1 MKQTVIQSCASVL
14 ALAVAGLAAP
24 VHAQS
29 AAPAAA
35 ETSSD
40 APADTLS
47 EIVVTASTGTK
58 SKLDSSVS
66 ISSVDSAIIRNFRPM
81 SEGDLL
87 RLLPGLQPNVSGPGG
102 NGNFAVRGLPVA
114 TGGATFVQLQED
126 GLPTVLFGDIQF
138 GNNDY
143 WTKSSPTDIRV
154 DAIRGGTAATLA
166 SQAPGAV
173 INYISKTDRSEG
185 GYVQLERNLSY
196 DYTRASFRLSGG
208 IDDKTYFNIGGYYGA
223 GNGPWHSGYELQK
236 SYLIK
241 GNITRELGDNR
252 GFFRLYFKAQDTQ
265 EPNTQG
271 GIVCGNLSGGKV
283 SDLQNC
289 PGFDPRRA
297 SNFSVFN
304 PVVNYVDFGTRAV
317 TSTPL
322 NGITTNSQ
330 SVQAQLHYKFDN
342 GITIDNNARYTN
354 MSGGF
359 SSNFLSVSPLSG
371 LIGSTKGFNPDGTPG
386 VVARAVYGA
395 GPNKGQ
401 DVTEAFYNNNVSVYT
416 RIRDVGSFVNDAKLN
431 WQGDLGAIKANL
443 TAGWFYMNQK
453 IAMDWHPNQ
462 FNASLTPAAAPIDL
476 LNAAGN
482 LLSANGFT
490 GYNNN
495 WGGCCARTYDYTFT
509 DNAPYADFIFD
520 VGKFELDASIRHDI
534 NRGTGSGINANPA
547 VGNPVTNFITQNAVN
562 PVTGQSESVTLPYFL
577 PDGAR
582 EVINYTKA
590 TTSWSVG
597 ASFKPADNLNLFV
610 RASKGVRA
618 NADRLTFSGYF
629 NANGTLNDRGN
640 TAVSNNVYQYEIGL
654 KNRGNIGPAR
664 YTAELTVYHSHFNI
678 TTFELSQQVCPIVT
692 GDPNQFTC
700 IIADKYKTTGA
711 EFYGTLNLGGFSLLA
726 NMTYNKSKRQSSA
739 PGSVFL
745 RSPNIPDLSYT
756 FAANYD
762 FSDFVSVGANV
773 TGVTSTLD
781 GARNEWPGGSV
792 VGANI
797 KVRPIKSLELGIN
810 VYNLFD
816 TLTPLGPA
824 GTDYN
829 AGNGRFVGSIS
840 PVLGRNVNAS
850 VRFSF

>member
-1 MKQTVIQSCASVL
+1 MKLTAIQSCASVI
-14 ALAVAGLAAP
+14 ALAVAAVSAP
-24 VHAQS
+24 AFAQT

-35 ETSSD
+35 DAATGE

-66 ISSVDSAIIRNFRPM
+66 ISSVDSTIIANFRPM

-143 WTKSSPTDIRV
+143 WTKSSPIDARV

-185 GYVQLERNLSY
+185 GYVQLERNLTY
-196 DYTRASFRLSGG
+196 DYTRASFRFSGA
-208 IDDKTYFNIGGYYGA
+208 IDDKTHFNIGGYYGA
-223 GNGPWHSGYELQK
+223 GDGPWHSGYQLSK

-241 GNITRELGDNR
+241 GNITREFDENR

-271 GIVCGNLSGGKV
+271 GIACGSLSGGKV
-283 SDLQNC
+283 SDLQAC

-297 SNFSVFN
+297 SNFSAFN
-304 PVVNYVDFGTRAV
+304 PVVNYVDFNSQGLS
-317 TSTPL
+317 STPL
-322 NGITTNSQ
+322 NGITTNAQ
-330 SVQAQLHYKFDN
+330 SLQAQLHYKFDN
-342 GITIDNNARYTN
+342 GITVDNNARYTN

-371 LIGSTKGFNPDGTPG
+371 LIGSTKNGS
-386 VVARAVYGA
+386 VVARAVYSA
-395 GPNKGQ
+395 GPNRGK
-401 DVTEAFYNNNVSVYT
+401 DVAEAFYNNNVSVYT

-431 WQGDLGAIKANL
+431 WQGDLGAVKANL

-453 IAMDWHPNQ
+453 VAMDWHPNQ
-462 FNASLTPAAAPIDL
+462 FNGSLTPAASPIDL
-476 LNAAGN
+476 LDAAGN

-520 VGKFELDASIRHDI
+520 VGKFELDASVRHDI
-534 NRGTGSGINANPA
+534 NKGTGSGINANPLTGDA
-547 VGNPVTNFITQNAVN
+547 VTHFITTNAVN
-562 PVTGQSESVTLPYFL
+562 PVTGASQAVSLPYYL

-582 EVINYTKA
+582 ETINYTKH

-629 NANGTLNDRGN
+629 NANGKLNAKGN
-640 TAVSNNVYQYEIGL
+640 TAVSNNVYQYEVGL
-654 KNRGNIGPAR
+654 KNRGNIGGAR
-664 YTAELTVYHSHFNI
+664 YTVELTGYHSHFNI
-678 TTFELSQQVCPIVT
+678 TTFELSQTICPIVT
-692 GDPNQFTC
+692 GSPTTFTC
-700 IIADKYKTTGA
+700 IISDKYKTTGA
-711 EFYGTLNLGGFSLLA
+711 EFYGTLSAGGFSLLA
-726 NMTYNKSKRQSSA
+726 NMTYNKSKKQPSA
-739 PGSVFL
+739 PGSVFK
-745 RSPNIPDLSYT
+745 RSNNIPDLSYT

-762 FSDFVSVGANV
+762 FNDMVALGANI

-781 GARNEWPGGSV
+781 GAGNEWPGGSV
-792 VGANI
+792 VGANL
-797 KVRPIKSLELGIN
+797 KVRPVKNLELGVN
-810 VYNLFD
+810 VYNLFNK
-816 TLTPLGPA
+816 LTPLGPA
-824 GTDYN
+824 GTDYQP
-829 AGNGRFVGSIS
+829 GNGTFIGGIS

>member
-14 ALAVAGLAAP
+14 ALAVAGLSAP
-24 VHAQS
+24 VYAQS

-35 ETSSD
+35 DATASS
-40 APADTLS
+40 AATPGDTLS

-66 ISSVDSAIIRNFRPM
+66 ISSVDAAIINNFRPT

-87 RLLPGLQPNVSGPGG
+87 RLLPGLQPNISGPGG

-126 GLPTVLFGDIQF
+126 GLPTVLYGDMQF

-143 WTKSSPTDIRV
+143 WTKSSPIDQRV

-185 GYVQLERNLSY
+185 GYIQVERNLTY
-196 DYTRASFRLSGG
+196 DYTKASFRFSGG
-208 IDDKTYFNIGGYYGA
+208 LDDKTHFNIGGFYDV
-223 GNGPWHSGYELQK
+223 GNGPWHSGYNLSN

-241 GNITRELGDNR
+241 GNITREFDDNR

-283 SDLQNC
+283 SGLSAC
-289 PGFDPRRA
+289 PGFDSRRA

-304 PVVNYVDFGTRAV
+304 TNINYVDFNSGGLA
-317 TSTPL
+317 STPL
-322 NGITTNSQ
+322 NGITTNAKSL
-330 SVQAQLHYKFDN
+330 QAQLHYKFDN
-342 GITIDNNARYTN
+342 GITVDNNARYTS
-354 MSGGF
+354 MHGGF
-359 SSNFLSVSPLSG
+359 SSNFLSVAPLSG
-371 LIGSTKGFNPDGTPG
+371 LIGATKNGG
-386 VVARAVYGA
+386 VVARAVYSA
-395 GPNKGQ
+395 GPDRGK
-401 DVTEAFYNNNVSVYT
+401 DVAEAYYDNNVSVYT
-416 RIRDVGSFVNDAKLN
+416 RIRDAGSFVNDMKLN
-431 WQGDLGAIKANL
+431 WQGDLGGSVKANL

-462 FNASLTPAAAPIDL
+462 FNSSLNSSASPIDL
-476 LNAAGN
+476 LDSAGN

-520 VGKFELDASIRHDI
+520 VGKFELDASVRHDI
-534 NRGTGSGINANPA
+534 NHGSGSGINANPLTGDA
-547 VGNPVTNFITQNAVN
+547 VTHFIAQNAVN
-562 PVTGQSESVTLPYFL
+562 PVSGASQQVNLPYYL

-582 EVINYTKA
+582 ENINYTKNL
-590 TTSWSVG
+590 TSWSVG

-610 RASKGVRA
+610 RASKGTRF
-618 NADRLTFSGYF
+618 NADRLTFNGYF
-629 NANGTLNDRGN
+629 NNDGTLNAKGEA
-640 TAVSNNVYQYEIGL
+640 AVSDNVYQYEIGL
-654 KNRGNIGPAR
+654 KNRGDIGAAR
-664 YTAELTVYHSHFNI
+664 YTVELTAYHSHFNI
-678 TTFELSQQVCPIVT
+678 TTYELSQTICPIVT
-692 GDPNQFTC
+692 GSPTTFTC
-700 IIADKYKTTGA
+700 IVSDKYKTTGA
-711 EFYGTLNLGGFSLLA
+711 EFYGTLSMGGFSLLA
-726 NMTYNKSKRQSSA
+726 NMTYNKAKKQPSN
-739 PGSVFL
+739 PGAVFS
-745 RSPNIPDLSYT
+745 RSNNIPDLSYT
-756 FAANYD
+756 LAANYD
-762 FSDFVSVGANV
+762 ANDMISVGANI

-781 GARNEWPGGSV
+781 GAGNQWPGGSV

-797 KVRPIKSLELGIN
+797 KVRPIKNLELGIN
-810 VYNLFD
+810 AGNLFNK
-816 TLTPLGPA
+816 LTALGPA
-824 GTDYN
+824 GTDYS
-829 AGNGRFVGSIS
+829 AGGGRFIGGIS
-840 PVLGRNVNAS
+840 PAIGRNVNAS

>member
-1 MKQTVIQSCASVL
+1 MKSSMIQSCASVI

-35 ETSSD
+35 EAATTD
-40 APADTLS
+40 AGDTLS

-66 ISSVDSAIIRNFRPM
+66 ISSVDSAIIANFRPM

-126 GLPTVLFGDIQF
+126 GLPTVLYGDMQF

-143 WTKSSPTDIRV
+143 WTKSSPMDARV

-185 GYVQLERNLSY
+185 GYIQVERNLTY
-196 DYTRASFRLSGG
+196 DYTKASFRFSGG
-208 IDDKTYFNIGGYYGA
+208 LDDKTHFNIGGFYDV
-223 GNGPWHSGYELQK
+223 GNGPWHAGYNLSN

-241 GNITRELGDNR
+241 GNITREFDENR

-271 GIVCGNLSGGKV
+271 GIACGNLSGGKV
-283 SDLQNC
+283 SGLSAC

-297 SNFSVFN
+297 SNFSAFN
-304 PVVNYVDFGTRAV
+304 TNINYVDFNSGGIA
-317 TSTPL
+317 STPL
-322 NGITTNSQ
+322 NGITTKAQ
-330 SVQAQLHYKFDN
+330 SLQAQLHYKFDN
-342 GITIDNNARYTN
+342 GITVDNNARYTN

-359 SSNFLSVSPLSG
+359 SSNFLSVAPLSG
-371 LIGSTKGFNPDGTPG
+371 LIGSTKNGGT
-386 VVARAVYGA
+386 VARAVYSA
-395 GPNKGQ
+395 GPDRGK
-401 DVTEAFYNNNVSVYT
+401 DVAEAFYNNNVSVYT
-416 RIRDVGSFVNDAKLN
+416 RIRDVGSFVNDMKLN
-431 WQGDLGAIKANL
+431 WQGDLGSIKTNL

-462 FNASLTPAAAPIDL
+462 FNASLTPSAAPIDL
-476 LNAAGN
+476 LDSAGN

-520 VGKFELDASIRHDI
+520 VGKFELDASVRHDI
-534 NRGTGSGINANPA
+534 NKGTGSGINANPLTGDA
-547 VGNPVTNFITQNAVN
+547 VTHFITTNAVN
-562 PVTGQSESVTLPYFL
+562 PVTGASQAVSIPYYL

-582 EVINYTKA
+582 ENINYTKSL
-590 TTSWSVG
+590 TSWSVG

-610 RASKGVRA
+610 RASKGTRF
-618 NADRLTFSGYF
+618 NSDRMTFNGYF
-629 NANGTLNDRGN
+629 NNDGTLNAKGEA
-640 TAVSNNVYQYEIGL
+640 AVADNVYQYEVGL
-654 KNRGNIGPAR
+654 KNRGDIGAAR
-664 YTAELTVYHSHFNI
+664 YTVELTVYHSHFNI
-678 TTFELSQQVCPIVT
+678 TTYELSQTICPIVT
-692 GDPNQFTC
+692 GSPTTFTC
-700 IIADKYKTTGA
+700 IVSDKYKTTGA
-711 EFYGTLNLGGFSLLA
+711 EFYGTVSLGGFSLLA
-726 NMTYNKSKRQSSA
+726 NMTYNKAKKQPSA
-739 PGSVFL
+739 PNSVFS
-745 RSPNIPDLSYT
+745 RSNNIPDLSYT
-756 FAANYD
+756 FAANYEVND
-762 FSDFVSVGANV
+762 MVSLGANI

-781 GARNEWPGGSV
+781 GAGNEWPGASV
-792 VGANI
+792 VGANL
-797 KVRPIKSLELGIN
+797 KVRPLKNVELGLN
-810 VYNLFD
+810 AVNLFNK
-816 TLTPLGPA
+816 LTPLGPA
-824 GTDYN
+824 GTDFN
-829 AGNGRFVGSIS
+829 AGGGRFVGGIS